1 LRLKLTILLW
11 QFSRDFTRNYFTLL
25 QGNRYPLWV
34 GTSRDKMTGM
44 RKTEKNGRR
53 FTQNSQI
60 LIGLLL
66 VLATITACTAAEP
79 QTSPESP
86 TVTEPTATLADS
98 TETVVP
104 PGPTLTQIPSATA
117 STDLPP
123 PATLN
128 LTTHYTLTATLDFG
142 WRYLEVTQQIAYPN
156 TATETINDLTLVVQ
170 SNWRSGAFK
179 LTELALNAQPITD
192 YTLETIQLHTS
203 LPQPLAPGEYLD
215 IAISY
220 EIAIPPILTSEDFGP
235 NPFGYTIRQM
245 NLTDWYPFVPPYVA
259 GEGWLVHNPW
269 FYGEHLVYPAA
280 DFDVTLELINAPE
293 GTVIATSALD
303 QGDGNIHHYQLEQA
317 RNFVMSIS
325 PEYQI
330 RRERVGDT
338 LVLGYSYAID
348 DYPALGAF
356 NATIAALKLFNK
368 YFGPYPYESLS
379 VIEADFNHGMEYTG
393 LFYLSKAF
401 YNQYNGEPGNFLVT
415 IAAHETAHQWWY
427 GLVGNDQAL
436 EPWLDEALCTYSEKL
451 FYEKVYPDDL
461 KWWWDVRVNYY
472 QPTGF
477 IDKTIYDTPGYLPY
491 RDAVY
496 LNGGKFFHQLR
507 KLIGDEAFFAFLQD
521 FIQQS
526 KGEIATTEDFFTVL
540 ATHTQVDLTP
550 LVGEYFQSPVVK

>member
-1 LRLKLTILLW
+1 M
-11 QFSRDFTRNYFTLL
+11 SRCIKKYK
-25 QGNRYPLWV
+25 
-34 GTSRDKMTGM
+34 S
-44 RKTEKNGRR
+44 GRR
-53 FTQNSQI
+53 FAQKTQIYLGLLAGI
-60 LIGLLL
+60 LIF
-66 VLATITACTAAEP
+66 TACNPNSPQIATA
-79 QTSPESP
+79 SPTTTQQVATPVIP
-86 TVTEPTATLADS
+86 TVTTEPTS
-98 TETVVP
+98 
-104 PGPTLTQIPSATA
+104 PTLTAISPSVTP
-117 STDLPP
+117 TLPP
-123 PATLN
+123 QTTTLD
-128 LTTHYTLTATLDFG
+128 LETTYTISATLDFG
-142 WRYLEVTQQIAYPN
+142 WRFLEVTQHIAYPN
-156 TATETINDLTLVVQ
+156 TSSETITDLTLVIQ

-179 LTELALNAQPITD
+179 LRELTLNAQPITT
-192 YTLETIQLHTS
+192 YTLETIKLNAQLPES
-203 LPQPLAPGEYLD
+203 LPPGEYLN
-215 IAISY
+215 IGLSY

-245 NLTDWYPFVPPYVA
+245 NLTDWYPFVPPYNA

-280 DFDVTLELINAPE
+280 DFEVTLELINAPD
-293 GTVIATSALD
+293 GTVIAASALN
-303 QGDGNIHHYQLEQA
+303 QGEGPIHRYRIQQA
-317 RNFVMSIS
+317 RNFVVSIS

-330 RRERVGDT
+330 RRERVGET

-356 NATIAALKLFNK
+356 NATVAALKVFNK

-401 YNQYNGEPGNFLVT
+401 YNQYNGEAGNFLVT

-496 LNGGKFFHQLR
+496 LNGGKFFHHLR

-521 FIQQS
+521 FAQQS
-526 KGEIATTEDFFTVL
+526 HGKIATTDDFFALLAAHTDEDFE
-540 ATHTQVDLTP
+540 P
-550 LVGEYFQSPVVK
+550 LVAEYFQKPVQGK